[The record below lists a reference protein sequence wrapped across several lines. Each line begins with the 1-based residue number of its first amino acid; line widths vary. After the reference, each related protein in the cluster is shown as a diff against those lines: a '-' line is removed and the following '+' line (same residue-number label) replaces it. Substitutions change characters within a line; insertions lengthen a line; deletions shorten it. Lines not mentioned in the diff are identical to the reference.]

1 VLFRS
6 HYVWDALAASIGS
19 GATQSQSESL
29 LAFATS
35 TTFAIFAGAA
45 FLTVVLVSGCFHQYY
60 PTYPEVFT
68 FHAWTLEMDSMNG
81 LDQTR
86 NSYQGEPMDVDSSD
100 QGDTVN
106 VNSLAFPHIVGED
119 GQHTVQH
126 IDM

>member
-1 VLFRS
+1 V
-6 HYVWDALAASIGS
+6 LAASIGS

-45 FLTVVLVSGCFHQYY
+45 FLTVVLVSGCFHQY
-60 PTYPEVFT
+60 PTYPKVFT
-68 FHAWTLEMDSMNG
+68 FHAWTLEMDNLSS
-81 LDQTR
+81 LDQTW

-106 VNSLAFPHIVGED
+106 GLAFPHIVGED

-126 IDM
+126 INM